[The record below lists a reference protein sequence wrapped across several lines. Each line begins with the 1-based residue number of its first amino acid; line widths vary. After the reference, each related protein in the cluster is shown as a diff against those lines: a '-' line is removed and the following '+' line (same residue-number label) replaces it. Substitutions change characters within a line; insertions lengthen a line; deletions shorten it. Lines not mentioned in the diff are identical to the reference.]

1 MKEFK
6 AETIVITKEAWLFL
20 RQENRKKAGCAPL
33 NQEQLEKAWTRVARF
48 RNNGASY
55 EEYPIADNEI
65 RIMRGSFNFTLEQM
79 KEKLKANGFTVRQDG
94 FIAEGIDL

>member
-6 AETIVITKEAWLFL
+6 LETIVITKEAYLFL
-20 RQENRKKAGCAPL
+20 KQENRKKAGCDPL
-33 NQEQLEKAWTRVARF
+33 NQEQLERVWARVSRF

-55 EEYPIADNEI
+55 EKHPIAENEI

-79 KEKLKANGFTVRQDG
+79 KEL
-94 FIAEGIDL
+94 L